1 MRVTEAII
9 SQDSMNFSSLQLK
22 AVALRPHHK
31 ALHSNQG
38 ALLSPAPRCPCVC
51 CCEPKAARGSWG
63 GSHSPPPPSL
73 PAAPPAVSLG
83 ATSLPLPCLGLFCKQ
98 RDRMRRKRARN
109 GSMSPLGRIAGYF

>member
-1 MRVTEAII
+1 MWVTEVII

-51 CCEPKAARGSWG
+51 CCEFKAARGSWG
-63 GSHSPPPPSL
+63 GSHSPPPPTAFRLL
-73 PAAPPAVSLG
+73 PPQSAWGPRA
-83 ATSLPLPCLGLFCKQ
+83 CLFL
-98 RDRMRRKRARN
+98 A
-109 GSMSPLGRIAGYF
+109 